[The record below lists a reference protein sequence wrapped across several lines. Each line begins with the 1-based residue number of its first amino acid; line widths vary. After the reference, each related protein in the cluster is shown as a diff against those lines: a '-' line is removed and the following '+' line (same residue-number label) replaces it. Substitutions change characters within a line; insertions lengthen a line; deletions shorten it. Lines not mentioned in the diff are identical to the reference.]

1 MLVTKQL
8 KHNVVIQ
15 ALFTM
20 LSHKTKLP
28 LKLNFQQS
36 KQPVK
41 MQAFKK
47 LKLELSI
54 QIPKGLSSGT
64 ILRQMPRLI
73 IQLLLQANCNQKLH
87 IILECIV
94 SIKWKPEV
102 KPKIPLGNKAAIME
116 NL

>member
-1 MLVTKQL
+1 
-8 KHNVVIQ
+8 
-15 ALFTM
+15 
-20 LSHKTKLP
+20 
-28 LKLNFQQS
+28 
-36 KQPVK
+36 

-47 LKLELSI
+47 LKLEQFL

-64 ILRQMPRLI
+64 ILRQMPQLI

-102 KPKIPLGNKAAIME
+102 LLRIPLGNKAAIME
-116 NL
+116 SL